1 MISRNVHVISK
12 TDIIKYMLS
21 YPMLMGHI
29 GKWMLALTEFLLQYI
44 PAKAVKGQVL
54 ADFLVGHPCLDV
66 ENLEVNYVK
75 INPWKLYFD
84 GSRHQKVA
92 K

>member
-1 MISRNVHVISK
+1 
-12 TDIIKYMLS
+12 MLS